1 MPGCRHRP
9 LSRAAGAGRFRRLRR
24 LALSALL
31 LSAGAACAA
40 DPTPSA
46 GSRVDY
52 VATYVWHMED
62 EQFGGFSGIEIS
74 ADGSRFT
81 ALSDRA
87 SIRWGSVER
96 DAEGRIRGLEPAG
109 RARLRDSS
117 GKPLKPGWQGD
128 SEGLAVAPD
137 GTIWISFEGLTRVAR
152 YDTPDSPAQPLP
164 RPPEFKAMQ
173 RNSSLE
179 ALAILPDGTLLTLPE
194 RSGQLT
200 RPFPVWRWRDSTWDQ
215 PFSIPRSGDWLAVGA
230 DVGPDGRLYLL
241 ERDFKGLLGFRAR
254 VRRFD
259 LTEQGAL
266 NERVLLESR
275 PLQYDNL
282 EGISVWDDGTGIRL
296 TLIADDNFNWFQRTE
311 LVEYRV
317 TE

>member
-1 MPGCRHRP
+1 MPGRRHRP
-9 LSRAAGAGRFRRLRR
+9 LERAQGGWFRRLPR

-40 DPTPSA
+40 DPAPSA
-46 GSRVDY
+46 GPRVDY
-52 VATYVWHMED
+52 VATYVWRMED
-62 EQFGGFSGIEIS
+62 DQFGGFSGIEIS
-74 ADGSRFT
+74 VDGRRFT

-87 SIRWGSVER
+87 SIRWGTVER
-96 DAEGRIRGLEPAG
+96 DAEGRIRGMEAAG

-117 GKPLKPGWQGD
+117 GKPLKPGRQGD
-128 SEGLAVAPD
+128 SEGLAIAAD

-164 RPPEFKAMQ
+164 RPPAFKAMQ
-173 RNSSLE
+173 GNSSLE

-200 RPFPVWRWRDSTWDQ
+200 RPFPVWRWRDGKWDQ

-230 DVGPDGRLYLL
+230 DVGPDGRFYLL
-241 ERDFKGLLGFRAR
+241 ERDFKGLLGFRSR

-259 LTEQGAL
+259 LTEHGVA

-296 TLIADDNFNWFQRTE
+296 TLISDDNFNWFQRTE